1 MIREYKGEGYNMNMS
16 QAFFDAIRAG
26 NRDEVERMLLLDGS
40 LIHAKTHGLSPVL
53 VAAYCLEAQL
63 AEFLADKTVTLN
75 IFEAAATG
83 RTTHLIRLLARTPEL
98 VNSFADDGFQPL
110 GLACFFGHAEAA
122 EYLMKAGAQ
131 INAASNNELTVTPL
145 QSAVAG
151 GHTAI
156 VRMLLKNGAQPN
168 VRERGGFTPLHAAAQ
183 NGDLESIQLLILA
196 GADLHLR
203 ANNGQRPV
211 DLAEEKGHSRAVEI
225 LKREI
230 TKRFRVPS

>member
-1 MIREYKGEGYNMNMS
+1 MS
-16 QAFFDAIRAG
+16 EAFFTAIRAG
-26 NRDEVERMLLLDGS
+26 NREEVERLLLLDGS
-40 LIHAKTHGLSPVL
+40 LVHAKNHGLSPIL

-63 AEFLADKTVTLN
+63 AEFLADKTVALN

-83 RTTHLIRLLARTPEL
+83 RITHLIRLLARNPDL

-110 GLACFFGHAEAA
+110 GLACFFGHADAA
-122 EYLMKAGAQ
+122 EYLVKAGAQ
-131 INAASNNELTVTPL
+131 VNTSSNNELMVTPL

-151 GHTAI
+151 GHIPI

-168 VRERGGFTPLHAAAQ
+168 VRERGGYTPLHAAAQ
-183 NGDLESIQLLILA
+183 NGDAVAIQLLILH
-196 GADLHLR
+196 GADLHLK
-203 ANNGQRPV
+203 AVNGKLPV

-230 TKRFRVPS
+230 TKRFRALT